1 MSAISARFHDA
12 IAHVDFS
19 ANTGLTGLTSK
30 YSTACTIVAPFILD
44 TGLHVSI
51 STTDIVYW
59 TRFKHLHS
67 WGMTGWGTRRFT
79 HEAFADH

>member
-1 MSAISARFHDA
+1 MVSVVIAVGFHDV
-12 IAHVDFS
+12 IAYASSS

-30 YSTACTIVAPFILD
+30 YSTACTVVAPFIVD

-51 STTDIVYW
+51 STSDIVYW

-67 WGMTGWGTRRFT
+67 WGMTGWGT
-79 HEAFADH
+79 